1 MRKRDSSAPPS
12 WPDRDHQGLPCY
24 RDGMSAEQTGDA
36 PPDPAAP
43 YHLTVVAHK
52 GGVGKTTVTANLG
65 GAFAALG
72 RRVLLVD
79 CDPQGSVADALGLEV
94 AAPTLADVLTD
105 DATAEA
111 AVRPTAVERLAVL
124 PADQR
129 LTSVEDQL
137 FGRAGWHQTLRRVL
151 TPLRDYDV
159 VLVDTP
165 PGLGVLS
172 FLGVLAGDAALVL
185 CPPEFLAYRALGTVL
200 ATLDR
205 ARRITPEIALA
216 GILPTLV
223 GGRSRH
229 QQTVLADLEAAY
241 GALLLPPVPRRAV
254 LQDAARA
261 GFPVTAYAPRS
272 EAATTFMTLA
282 QTLLDRRAQ
291 PATAPATS
299 GSETGA

>member
-1 MRKRDSSAPPS
+1 
-12 WPDRDHQGLPCY
+12 
-24 RDGMSAEQTGDA
+24 MSAEQTKD
-36 PPDPAAP
+36 PPRHSAAGH
-43 YHLTVVAHK
+43 HLTVMAHK
-52 GGVGKTTVTANLG
+52 GGVGKTTVTVNLG

-79 CDPQGSVADALGLEV
+79 CDPQGSLADALGLEV
-94 AAPTLADVLTD
+94 ATPTLADVLTD
-105 DATAEA
+105 AVEA
-111 AVRPTAVERLAVL
+111 RDAVRSTAVGRLAVL

-205 ARRITPEIALA
+205 ARRIRPEIALA

-229 QQTVLADLEAAY
+229 QQTVLTDLEETY

-261 GFPVTAYAPRS
+261 GLPVTAYAPRS
-272 EAATTFMTLA
+272 EAATTFMALA
-282 QTLLDRRAQ
+282 QMLLDRRVR
-291 PATAPATS
+291 PPTAPTTP
-299 GSETGA
+299 GSTAGA